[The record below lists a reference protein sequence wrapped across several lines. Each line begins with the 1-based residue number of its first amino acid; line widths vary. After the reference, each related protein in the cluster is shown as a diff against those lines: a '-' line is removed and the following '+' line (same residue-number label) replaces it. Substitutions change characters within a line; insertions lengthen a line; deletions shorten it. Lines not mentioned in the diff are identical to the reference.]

1 MGSVSES
8 MHQRGRTAIGRGELS
23 RPLKLAINSG
33 LVTSGTS
40 LFDYGCGRGDDLR
53 RLDALGFAAS
63 GWDPVHRPET
73 PRKTASV
80 VNLGYVVNVIE
91 DPAERAQALKGA
103 WNLAGDVLIVS
114 ARTTMD
120 GRFLTERTPF
130 SDGLMTARD
139 TFQKFFEQSELR
151 SWIDETLGVA
161 SVPAAPGIFYVFR
174 DESRRAS
181 FMATRYRRRLAV
193 PRQKHAEALYT
204 AHETLLAPLMEFMSE
219 RGRLPVAGELPG
231 EQAMTEALGSV
242 RRAFRVIARAT
253 DDKSWEDVAAARKQD
268 LLIYLALLRFDIR
281 PQFTKLPVGLQADIK
296 AFFGTYKSACAS
308 ADEQLFSLGDPAV
321 IEGAFRDAATGKLTP
336 SAFYVH
342 VSALDQLPATL
353 RMLEGCA
360 RGYIG
365 EVEEANLIKFHRDEP
380 KISYLSYPAFD
391 TDPHPALSESLSVHL
406 QTFRVRTRF
415 YADRANPPVLH
426 RKETFVARGYPQ
438 YAKFARLTRLEEQK
452 GVLDETSRIGTRDG
466 WNAVL
471 TAHGLR
477 LKGHRLVADQA
488 PFQGRQ

>member
-1 MGSVSES
+1 
-8 MHQRGRTAIGRGELS
+8 
-23 RPLKLAINSG
+23 
-33 LVTSGTS
+33 
-40 LFDYGCGRGDDLR
+40 
-53 RLDALGFAAS
+53 
-63 GWDPVHRPET
+63 
-73 PRKTASV
+73 
-80 VNLGYVVNVIE
+80 
-91 DPAERAQALKGA
+91 
-103 WNLAGDVLIVS
+103 
-114 ARTTMD
+114 
-120 GRFLTERTPF
+120 
-130 SDGLMTARD
+130 
-139 TFQKFFEQSELR
+139 
-151 SWIDETLGVA
+151 
-161 SVPAAPGIFYVFR
+161 
-174 DESRRAS
+174 
-181 FMATRYRRRLAV
+181 
-193 PRQKHAEALYT
+193 
-204 AHETLLAPLMEFMSE
+204 
-219 RGRLPVAGELPG
+219 
-231 EQAMTEALGSV
+231 
-242 RRAFRVIARAT
+242 
-253 DDKSWEDVAAARKQD
+253 

-415 YADRANPPVLH
+415 YADRANAPVLH
-426 RKETFVARGYPQ
+426 RKETFVAPDYPL

-452 GVLDETSRIGTRDG
+452 GLLDETSRIGTRDG